1 MWICLYVKHLTHCI
15 NESLQGGGYGNA
27 LLLCHVCGRREGGG
41 LGGSGKVLVL
51 GVDLPVRQALHA
63 LHEQVW

>member
-1 MWICLYVKHLTHCI
+1 MHSFCVMCVAGAK
-15 NESLQGGGYGNA
+15 
-27 LLLCHVCGRREGGG
+27 GGG